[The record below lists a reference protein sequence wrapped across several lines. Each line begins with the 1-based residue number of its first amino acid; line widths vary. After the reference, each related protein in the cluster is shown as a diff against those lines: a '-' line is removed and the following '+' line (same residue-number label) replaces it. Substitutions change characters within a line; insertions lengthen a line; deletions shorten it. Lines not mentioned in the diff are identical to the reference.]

1 MWDPEWPGSKRR
13 QFLAGALLSIA
24 GSLRVAELI
33 GSEPDSVAGHLRG
46 IFADPRGATA
56 VGRRYLRS
64 HPEEASAA
72 WLSRTLFGA
81 ESVQETGSDGLE
93 LLRERVRTGRAQDF
107 RDGDVVILDGWAV
120 TRTEARLLALAS
132 ICLAG

>member
-1 MWDPEWPGSKRR
+1 MRDPEWHGSKRR

-24 GSLRVAELI
+24 GSLRVAQLV
-33 GSEPDSVAGHLRG
+33 GSEPGSVAGLLRG
-46 IFADPRGATA
+46 IFADPNGATA
-56 VGRRYLRS
+56 VGRYYLRS

-72 WLSRTLFGA
+72 WLSRALFGA
-81 ESVQETGSDGLE
+81 ESVQEAGPDGLE